1 MKKKILFASL
11 LLAGNSFTQG
21 LTEANEPII
30 GTSVDLFLC
39 DSFATNYANVTGT
52 GLTWDYSNIAGYQ
65 GQLRNL
71 TVVDPTTTTNTSDF
85 PSATKAIVVEN
96 FLTTYWSSNTIER
109 NSPGFVFNEPT
120 FGEVKA
126 IFNTDPQKL
135 ANYEFAYS
143 NELTDVFSGSLFFSF
158 SGLPQNPDATGNSFS
173 KIDGE
178 GTLKLNA
185 ATTLPGVI
193 RCVTIDTLNTNVP
206 LVGDIQLIRAQYE
219 YYQLSSGNM
228 PVFTHTSAKI
238 IGTGAVDPLTE
249 FTVVLSAFQPDHY
262 VSINETEKINF
273 SILPNPAKE
282 SLTIKGDFNG
292 AKARIIDQTGKTV
305 QTIESVTSGM
315 SIQLNDIQNGIYF
328 LELTVNGIS
337 KVEKFAKNY

>member
-1 MKKKILFASL
+1 MKKKLLFASL
-11 LLAGNSFTQG
+11 LLASASFGQG
-21 LTEANEPII
+21 LTETNEPIV

-52 GLTWDYSNIAGYQ
+52 GLTWDYSDIAGYQ
-65 GQLRNL
+65 GQMRNL

-96 FLTTYWSSNTIER
+96 FLTTYWSSTTTER

-126 IFNTDPQKL
+126 IFNADPQKL
-135 ANYEFAYS
+135 ANYEFGY
-143 NELTDVFSGSLFFSF
+143 NDELTDVFAGSLFFSF
-158 SGLPQNPDATGNSFS
+158 AGLPQNPDATGNSFS

-185 ATTLPGVI
+185 VTTLTGVI

-206 LVGDIQLIRAQYE
+206 IGNIRLIRSQYE

-238 IGTGAVDPLTE
+238 VGSGTATPLTE
-249 FTVVLSAFQPDHY
+249 FTVVLSKVQPDHF
-262 VSINETEKINF
+262 VSINEAEKVNF
-273 SILPNPAKE
+273 TIFPNPAKE

-292 AKARIIDQTGKTV
+292 GIAKIIDQTGKTV

-315 SIQLNDIQNGIYF
+315 SIQLNDIQKGIYF
-328 LELTVNGIS
+328 LELSVNGIA
-337 KVEKFAKNY
+337 KVEKFAKN

>member
-1 MKKKILFASL
+1 MKKKLLFASL
-11 LLAGNSFTQG
+11 LLAGTSFGQG
-21 LTEANEPII
+21 LTQANEPTI

-39 DSFATNYANVTGT
+39 DSFATNYANITGT
-52 GLTWDYSNIAGYQ
+52 GVTWDYSNIGGFAGE
-65 GQLRNL
+65 LRTL
-71 TVVDPTTTTNTSDF
+71 TIVDPTTTTNTADF
-85 PSATKAIVVEN
+85 PSATKAVVVEN
-96 FLTTYWSSNTIER
+96 FLTTYWSSTATER

-135 ANYEFAYS
+135 ANYEFVY
-143 NELTDVFSGSLFFSF
+143 NDELNDIFAGSLYFSF
-158 SGLPQNPDATGNSFS
+158 SGLPQNPDATGTSFS

-185 ATTLPGVI
+185 TTTLTGVI
-193 RCVTIDTLNTNVP
+193 RCVTIDTLNTTVP

-219 YYQLSSGNM
+219 YYKLSAGNM

-238 IGTGAVDPLTE
+238 VGTGSTNPLTE
-249 FTVVLSAFQPDHY
+249 FTVVLSAVQPDYY

-273 SILPNPAKE
+273 SIFPNPVKE

-305 QTIESVTSGM
+305 QTIESVTTGM
-315 SIQLNDIQNGIYF
+315 SIQLNDIQKGIYF

-337 KVEKFAKNY
+337 KVEKFAKN

>member
-1 MKKKILFASL
+1 MKKKLLFASL
-11 LLAGNSFTQG
+11 LLAGTSFGQG

-39 DSFATNYANVTGT
+39 DSFATNYANLTGT

-65 GQLRNL
+65 GELRNL
-71 TVVDPTTTTNTSDF
+71 TIVDPTTTTNTADF
-85 PSATKAIVVEN
+85 PSATKAVVVEN
-96 FLTTYWSSNTIER
+96 FLTTYWTSTTTER

-126 IFNTDPQKL
+126 IFNTDPQTL
-135 ANYEFAYS
+135 ANYEFAY
-143 NELTDVFSGSLFFSF
+143 NDELNDVFAGSLYFTF
-158 SGLPQNPDATGNSFS
+158 SGFPQNPDATGSSFS

-185 ATTLPGVI
+185 MTTLPGVI

-206 LVGDIQLIRAQYE
+206 VFGDIQLIRAQYE
-219 YYQLSSGNM
+219 YYQLSAGNM

-238 IGTGAVDPLTE
+238 VGTASTVPLTE
-249 FTVVLSAFQPDHY
+249 FTVVLSAFQPDNF
-262 VSINETEKINF
+262 VSINETDKIDF
-273 SILPNPAKE
+273 SIFPNPAKE
-282 SLTIKGDFNG
+282 SLIIKGDFNAG
-292 AKARIIDQTGKTV
+292 ITRIIDQTGKTI

-315 SIQLNDIQNGIYF
+315 SIQLNEIQKGIYF

-337 KVEKFAKNY
+337 KIEKFAKN